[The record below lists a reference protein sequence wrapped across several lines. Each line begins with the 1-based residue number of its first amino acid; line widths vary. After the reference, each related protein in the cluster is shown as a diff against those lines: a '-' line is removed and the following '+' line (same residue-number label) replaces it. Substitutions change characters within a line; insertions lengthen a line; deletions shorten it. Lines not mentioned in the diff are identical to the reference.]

1 MSCLVKGCEEE
12 AAGVFCL
19 IHLGWG
25 WDEVD
30 EK

>member
-1 MSCLVKGCEEE
+1 MTCLVDGCNET

-19 IHLGWG
+19 LHLDCG
-25 WDEVD
+25 WDEVE

>member
-1 MSCLVKGCEEE
+1 MCLVDGCEEE

-19 IHLGWG
+19 IHLDWG
-25 WDEVD
+25 RDEVE

>member
-1 MSCLVKGCEEE
+1 MCLVDGCDEP

-19 IHLGWG
+19 IHLDWG
-25 WDEVD
+25 RDEVE